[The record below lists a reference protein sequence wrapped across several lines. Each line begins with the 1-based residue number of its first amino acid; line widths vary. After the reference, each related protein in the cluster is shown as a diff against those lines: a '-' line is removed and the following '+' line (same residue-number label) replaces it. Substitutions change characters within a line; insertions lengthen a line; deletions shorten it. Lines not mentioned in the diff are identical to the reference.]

1 MILFYIPCGSR
12 QEAAS
17 IAKHLLEKSFIAC
30 ANSIPADSFWKDQD
44 EIKESQESILIVK
57 TTKDLAPFLRAEV
70 EKIHSYDTPCII
82 EMDVRV
88 NKKYNEWLLSEL
100 QEV

>member
-1 MILFYIPCGSR
+1 MILFYIPCSSR
-12 QEAAS
+12 QEAATM
-17 IAKHLLEKSFIAC
+17 AKHLLEKSFIGC
-30 ANSIPADSFWKDQD
+30 ANIVPIDSLLKDQD
-44 EIKESQESILIVK
+44 EIKEVQEALLLVK
-57 TTKDLAPFLRAEV
+57 TTKELAPFLRAEV